1 MMKVI
6 NNVVKIPNAQ
16 QASDLK
22 VFHHHIYEYQ
32 KGLRNMVLTTEKSQ
46 YQSYIENRLK
56 NDNIDYVIQNVS
68 EKAINVFFG
77 AKNCIDVVKTFVTK
91 KLNELTPEQDFIL
104 GIMLGYDRNK
114 QCERYL
120 KFKEKE
126 EAKKLNVQG

>member
-56 NDNIDYVIQNVS
+56 YLM
-68 EKAINVFFG
+68 EK
-77 AKNCIDVVKTFVTK
+77 
-91 KLNELTPEQDFIL
+91 
-104 GIMLGYDRNK
+104 
-114 QCERYL
+114 
-120 KFKEKE
+120 
-126 EAKKLNVQG
+126 